1 PRASGAPGLTDWTYA
16 STMSAAPSALCSKVI
31 APKEALPP
39 VAGGVQAAFGICAA
53 NRSGGGPISSSRT
66 TPASIE
72 PIKHRIIPRPPFAA
86 ILFHFDPN
94 WLDHRNTVD
103 LQRCL
108 EQIHRTAGYRRD
120 GSCTTQ
126 RSSLDRVFATGQPKP
141 VQAVPGRSHRNCRLG
156 GTANWCDRQKQS
168 IDNRRLV
175 IPVDNLRRDFD
186 TCEQRQLD
194 GNVPSGHGHRDDR
207 WPAKCRS
214 SGRQELLRR
223 S

>member
-1 PRASGAPGLTDWTYA
+1 MPGRSGEDCAAGLRSLRNRIKCWPGCISRLLRARLWTAANCPNVSGPFKRRAGIRNTLFSRGPPPRASGAPGLTDWTYA
-16 STMSAAPSALCSKVI
+16 STVSAAPSALCSKVI

-120 GSCTTQ
+120 G
-126 RSSLDRVFATGQPKP
+126 
-141 VQAVPGRSHRNCRLG
+141 
-156 GTANWCDRQKQS
+156 
-168 IDNRRLV
+168 
-175 IPVDNLRRDFD
+175 
-186 TCEQRQLD
+186 
-194 GNVPSGHGHRDDR
+194 
-207 WPAKCRS
+207 
-214 SGRQELLRR
+214 
-223 S
+223 